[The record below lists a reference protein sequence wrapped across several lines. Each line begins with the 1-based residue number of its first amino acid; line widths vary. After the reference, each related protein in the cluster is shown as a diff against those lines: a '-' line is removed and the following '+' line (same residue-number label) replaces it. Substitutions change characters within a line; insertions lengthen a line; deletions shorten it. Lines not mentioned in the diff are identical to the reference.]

1 MGNQSLNLNKKNIN
15 DEIKND
21 NISTAKKINQ
31 KRKKELLDFLLSNTT
46 IIEELE
52 KNEEKQISN
61 TNLILPFSSKFD
73 NHTISSHFILISN
86 DIIIVPTKHLYKI
99 NQTSLSLS
107 FPQIEKEIDYDI
119 FNFIIDNEN
128 DSNNKKYTF
137 IKVLNKDFLYEKY
150 FEIPDDTI
158 DIESSEKFFINLN
171 NEEESL
177 GINIPKDK
185 NINQNRYYSWSP
197 IYIKKNEKLFLIGI
211 IDYDDEKFIIFNKK
225 QLIDIKN
232 KKENIEL
239 KYKLYHIKKLDFNKQ
254 EINDNEMN
262 FIFHYDYI
270 NLEYLDL
277 QNQNLSNKGIKA
289 LYNMS
294 LSKLKYLNLSGGC
307 VSDDGLKYLNPLW
320 NLDELIL
327 LKMNKLSDN
336 FFLSLEKNN
345 FIRSI
350 KIVKCDK
357 AKLLFGRIKRNFIN
371 FEFPNLIS
379 VKIID
384 NTMNIHFSLKNLFL
398 SESICSKLKE
408 LDISNSGMN
417 DNGMLRLAKNISAL
431 KEIKLY

>member
-21 NISTAKKINQ
+21 NISTAKKINH

-73 NHTISSHFILISN
+73 NHTISSHFILISY

-185 NINQNRYYSWSP
+185 NINQNRYYSWTP

-239 KYKLYHIKKLDFNKQ
+239 KYKLYHIK
-254 EINDNEMN
+254 
-262 FIFHYDYI
+262 
-270 NLEYLDL
+270 
-277 QNQNLSNKGIKA
+277 
-289 LYNMS
+289 
-294 LSKLKYLNLSGGC
+294 
-307 VSDDGLKYLNPLW
+307 
-320 NLDELIL
+320 
-327 LKMNKLSDN
+327 
-336 FFLSLEKNN
+336 
-345 FIRSI
+345 
-350 KIVKCDK
+350 
-357 AKLLFGRIKRNFIN
+357 
-371 FEFPNLIS
+371 
-379 VKIID
+379 
-384 NTMNIHFSLKNLFL
+384 
-398 SESICSKLKE
+398 
-408 LDISNSGMN
+408 
-417 DNGMLRLAKNISAL
+417 
-431 KEIKLY
+431 